1 MSHWS
6 GPAVATENRT
16 GAIFAGNFIPQI
28 FASAFIIARIIS
40 KAWIRRKWG
49 ADDSILCV
57 AWVLSLALTALS
69 CIQTHYGAGIHID
82 QLPGSIIKINA
93 KIDYASFLLYNLALS
108 LTKISIC
115 LFYLDIFAD
124 PLNRLL
130 AKIAFVYIVLYTIPL
145 VLVSAFQCIP
155 VTAFWNPRMEASC
168 IDMYPHLVA
177 SAVFNTLADTW
188 LTLQV
193 VPNILPLQLPKRQ
206 KMILLFVVSLGWLV
220 IIASIFRICRLNA
233 VTDPRDFTWADYDVT
248 IWSAV
253 EVDVGLV
260 CVAAPATKPLF
271 KKIAP
276 GFLRDFATRITR
288 VTPTQQQQKPLGPEE
303 WAYSMPNRPE
313 KLVLPLYSSRYED
326 DVETV
331 ATLSKNWDV
340 GGLLRA
346 ASRGSSRSGGSSS
359 SRRPSSGSVG
369 DSSKCVDL
377 EKMGGLEQGSRSSH
391 DGGSDGSSARLQ
403 FDDSGMMK
411 EKQNF

>member
-28 FASAFIIARIIS
+28 IASVFVIARIIS

-57 AWVLSLALTALS
+57 AWALSLVLTALS
-69 CIQTHYGAGIHID
+69 CIQTDYGAGIHIEE
-82 QLPGSIIKINA
+82 LPGSTIKINA

-124 PLNRLL
+124 PLNRILT
-130 AKIAFVYIVLYTIPL
+130 KIAFVYIVLYTIPL

-155 VTAFWNPRMEASC
+155 VAAFWNPRMEASC
-168 IDMYPHLVA
+168 INMYPHLVA
-177 SAVFNTLADTW
+177 SAVCNMVADAW
-188 LTLQV
+188 LTVQV

-253 EVDVGLV
+253 EVDVGLI

-271 KKIAP
+271 KKMAP
-276 GFLRDFATRITR
+276 DFLRSLTTRISH
-288 VTPTQQQQKPLGPEE
+288 PTTGAGGLHTLG
-303 WAYSMPNRPE
+303 AMPRRPE
-313 KLVLPLYSSRYED
+313 PVLPLHSRED
-326 DVETV
+326 GADAKTI
-331 ATLSKNWDV
+331 ASLSKNWDI
-340 GGLLRA
+340 GGLLRTM
-346 ASRGSSRSGGSSS
+346 SRDSVGSRRSSS
-359 SRRPSSGSVG
+359 VSLGNIV
-369 DSSKCVDL
+369 KCVDVTV
-377 EKMGGLEQGSRSSH
+377 ETSDLEQGSGAAHDVGSYRSSW
-391 DGGSDGSSARLQ
+391 GSSSKTWA
-403 FDDSGMMK
+403 
-411 EKQNF
+411 